1 MSQSIHK
8 RMKKTCGFIIMLCI
22 FFIASFTTASAS
34 IIFKNHLTI
43 PKFVFKPDGKNA
55 FKNISKA
62 NNFQQYP
69 SLIKDTNINKTKLV
83 VVLSVE
89 GALYAGSIAALSMAW
104 YNNYQQTSFHF
115 FNDLNDWM
123 LMDKMGH
130 LTASYYIG
138 RIGYSTL
145 RWSGVNETK
154 SIWYGGFL
162 GSLYLLNIEV
172 MDGFSEKWG
181 FSISDFAT
189 NTIGSFMFIGQQ
201 LGWNEQRFI
210 MKFSFHPTEYP
221 QYRPDLLGSNFSEQ
235 ILKDYNGQTAWLSG
249 NISSFL
255 PKKSKF
261 PKWINIAVGYGAE
274 GMLGGS
280 SNPSEYNGNP
290 LPEFNRYHKFFVTAD
305 IDFTRIP
312 TKSKALKAI
321 FTVLNFIKIP
331 FPAIEFNTNSGKNV
345 KLHPFYF

>member
-1 MSQSIHK
+1 
-8 RMKKTCGFIIMLCI
+8 MLCI
-22 FFIASFTTASAS
+22 LFMTFLAQASKSPDPFL
-34 IIFKNHLTI
+34 IK
-43 PKFVFKPDGKNA
+43 PKFVFKPDAENA
-55 FKNISKA
+55 FSRIGQGKELIYY
-62 NNFQQYP
+62 NNFT
-69 SLIKDTNINKTKLV
+69 KDTTLNKKRLAA
-83 VVLSVE
+83 VLSVE
-89 GALYAGSIAALSMAW
+89 GILYAGSIGALSMAW
-104 YNNYQQTSFHF
+104 YNNYQQSSFHF

-130 LTASYYIG
+130 ITASYYIG

-145 RWSGVNETK
+145 KWSGVNETK

-162 GSLYLLNIEV
+162 GSLYLLNIEIL
-172 MDGFSEKWG
+172 DGFSEKWG
-181 FSISDFAT
+181 FSLSDFTA
-189 NTIGSFMFIGQQ
+189 NTVGSFLFIGQQ
-201 LGWNEQRFI
+201 LGWHEQRFI
-210 MKFSFHPTEYP
+210 MKFSYHPTDYA
-221 QYRPDLLGSNFSEQ
+221 QYRPDLLGKNFSESL
-235 ILKDYNGQTAWLSG
+235 LKDYNGQTAWLSG

-255 PKKSKF
+255 PKSSKF

-280 SNPSEYNGNP
+280 SNPVEYNGNL
-290 LPEFNRYHKFFVTAD
+290 LPQFNRYRKFYLTAD

-312 TKSKALKAI
+312 TKSKVLRSI